1 MLKIKNKSGLAL
13 GAIFAL
19 VGTLFIA
26 APAAQ
31 AAPVE
36 TAAVLTPTGS
46 DAASA
51 NTMLIT
57 ENFEL
62 RLRYGSTVTGAAAD
76 NVSGSGTIQNAR
88 VHFLVNSTSPTLV
101 VSQSP
106 GSGGVFSAVSLTTNQ
121 DGLATTNDGHFAPAS
136 TSQFI
141 KIGLDQASLTS
152 ISAAVSVTLT
162 PYLEVDGEAGMTN
175 GDAIGEAY
183 TVNFVPWS
191 ALGAAVSLTQ
201 PVAGD
206 RGATASVTVTAG
218 SMRWGQLDGTF
229 AARFTVT
236 GDGGSTNSASVSG
249 VAGANSSTY
258 ARSGANMKSVAYSF
272 STAVVT
278 SEFTDSSV
286 VDSVSVQVY
295 YVPSGTTATVN
306 NDITGSGGNAITAL
320 TKVGV
325 TARTVNALSMSAVTG
340 VNVTNT
346 SAGNADARINS
357 AFVVRAFG
365 YSASNTTSVA
375 VARTVTVSAITGTME
390 FDADSGVILDGTT
403 YTSSAAFAAASF
415 ALAGADDT
423 FTVSTFGQDYTA
435 TDGFKL
441 TVKSQALSYEF
452 TILLK
457 TPSYTPAYT
466 PTSLAGLAGQTK
478 SFVISV
484 ADQWD
489 VAPVRTDLRVKAVVV
504 LSSSESEAVS
514 GTVTAGTATVAVA
527 PKPATRTGS
536 ATVTF
541 TLQTF
546 NQGTQQWDDGNTD
559 SATWNVYSYADGT
572 DGFTDRTATAS
583 ASISYGVAAYSWSGV
598 VTVEVE
604 NSFSDISVAAPG
616 LVIENNDEATVT
628 ASDALTVAANGL
640 SNGFRFA
647 SKKAGT
653 YTVTFTNGTATTT
666 SVITIH
672 AAGHDK
678 GASISFDKSSIG
690 SGETSTITGTLV
702 DANGNPVATG
712 GTASV
717 AVTYTGK
724 GLPYGNSTTMQTDAD
739 GQFTFQ
745 VLVLSTEKGD
755 AAISATYKPTGSASY
770 AGNVT
775 TVHALTVG
783 AAAASSADQKIT
795 VGTFKGYV
803 AIYTKGYMGQKL
815 SAKVAGKWLVV
826 DPIAAYKSND
836 YSRNVRLTGAGYT
849 ITVDLYID
857 GAFVRSEVVTT
868 K

>member
-19 VGTLFIA
+19 VGTLFTV
-26 APAAQ
+26 APAQ

-57 ENFEL
+57 EDFEL
-62 RLRYGSTVTGAAAD
+62 RLRYGSSATGAAAD
-76 NVSGSGTIQNAR
+76 VVSGSGTIANAR

-106 GSGGVFSAVSLTTNQ
+106 GAGGIYSAVTGGITTNQ
-121 DGLATTNDGHFAPAS
+121 DADATTNDGHFAPTS

-141 KIGLDQASLTS
+141 KIGLNQASLTS

-162 PYLEVDGEAGMTN
+162 PYLETDGETGMTN
-175 GDAIGEAY
+175 GDAIGESY
-183 TVNFVPWS
+183 TVHFVPWS

-201 PVAGD
+201 PIAGD

-218 SMRWGQLDGTF
+218 SIRWGQLDGTF
-229 AARFTVT
+229 AARFTQT
-236 GDGGSTNSASVSG
+236 GDEGSTNSASVSG
-249 VAGANSSTY
+249 VAGQDSATV
-258 ARSGANMKSVAYSF
+258 ARSGANMKTVGYSF

-278 SEFTDSSV
+278 SVLTGSPT
-286 VDSVSVQVY
+286 VDSVSVQVF
-295 YVPSGTTATVN
+295 YVPAAITVTAT
-306 NDITGSGGNAITAL
+306 NDITGSGGNAITAV
-320 TKVGV
+320 TKVAA
-325 TARTVNALSMSAVTG
+325 TARTINDVSMSAVTG
-340 VNVTNT
+340 ANVKNT
-346 SAGNADARINS
+346 SAGNADVRINS
-357 AFVVRAFG
+357 AFVMRAFG
-365 YSASNTTSVA
+365 WSGSATTSVA

-415 ALAGADDT
+415 ALAGTDDT
-423 FTVSTFGQDYTA
+423 FTVSTFGQDFTA

-441 TVKSQALSYEF
+441 TVKSQVKSYEF

-466 PTSLAGLAGQTK
+466 PTALAGLAGQTK

-489 VAPVRTDLRVKAVVV
+489 VAPVRTDLRVKAVMD
-504 LSSSESEAVS
+504 LDSSESEAIS
-514 GTVTAGTATVAVA
+514 GTVTAGTATVALA
-527 PKPATRTGS
+527 PKPAARTGS
-536 ATVTF
+536 GTVTF

-546 NQGTQQWDDGNTD
+546 NQGTQVWDDGNTD
-559 SATWNVYSYADGT
+559 TATWNVYTYADGT

-598 VTVEVE
+598 VTVEIE
-604 NSFSDISVAAPG
+604 NSFSDITVTATG
-616 LVIENNDEATVT
+616 LVIENNDQASVT
-628 ASDALTVAANGL
+628 GSDTLTVAASGL

-647 SKKAGT
+647 SKTAGT

-678 GASISFDKSSIG
+678 GASISFDKSSIA

-712 GTASV
+712 GTASI

-724 GLPYGNSTTMQTDAD
+724 GLPYGNSITMQTDAD
-739 GQFTFQ
+739 GEFTFQ

-775 TVHALTVG
+775 SVHALTVG
-783 AAAASSADQKIT
+783 AAAAASADQK
-795 VGTFKGYV
+795 VNAGSFKGYV
-803 AIYTKGYMGQKL
+803 AVYAKGYEGQRL
-815 SAKVAGKWLVV
+815 SAKVGNDWVV
-826 DPIAAYKSND
+826 VESLAS
-836 YSRNVRLTGAGYT
+836 SFERVVEFTGAGYT
-849 ITVDLYID
+849 IAVRIYID
-857 GAFVRSEVVTT
+857 RVLVDTITVTT